1 MTLLSKDVAKSHQN
15 IVGDDEDADIEIK
28 LEAAEQAATAYL
40 NRNVYGSQADLD
52 AAIEGAPAACSAAR
66 QAHEAA
72 LAAAMAIENA
82 ADRAAALMGAHERFD
97 ATSIDNIRIYRGMVI
112 TSAIKAA
119 ILLIFG
125 QLYENREDVI
135 VGLSA
140 VELPGGAKSLLR
152 PLRIGVGL

>member
-1 MTLLSKDVAKSHQN
+1 MTLLSKEVAKSHQN

-28 LEAAEQAATAYL
+28 LEAAEQAAAAYL
-40 NRNVYGSQADLD
+40 NRNVYATQADLD
-52 AAIEGAPAACSAAR
+52 AAISAAPAACAAAR

-72 LAAAMAIENA
+72 VSAAMAIENST
-82 ADRAAALMGAHERFD
+82 DRAATLLGAHTRFD
-97 ATSIDNIRIYRGMVI
+97 AASIDNIRIYRGIVI

-125 QLYENREDVI
+125 KLYENREDVV
-135 VGLSA
+135 VGVTVS
-140 VELPGGAKSLLR
+140 ELPGGAKSLLR